1 MIKERLNTYTQ
12 HIQQPELQQKEVK
25 GPKITCGG
33 GNIKIMLLFSI
44 WEDNKTLRG
53 SNETSFIEK

>member
-44 WEDNKTLRG
+44 
-53 SNETSFIEK
+53 